1 MKVNNSRLVE
11 EMMAINVKDTLLSRV
26 NELTEIFYTIHCSM
40 QKDNQ
45 IQDIVNYYLL
55 FRKTLGHGVKKEKK
69 KEKEE
74 EEEEMEDVNCCH
86 ALRKLLKRDAV
97 QEEEEEEEIDWS
109 AMLEAGT
116 DETDDTEGDTK
127 GDTKGEKE
135 EEEEEEEIDWSAM
148 LETGIDESN
157 TTTTNEIIWDI
168 ATTTEDI
175 TTSFTSST
183 PSTTTTLPLSTQK
196 ERNAILSDLDEILL
210 FLKIRIWEMKEDS
223 NAGDDLLRTIVTT
236 TKENQLT
243 IQGKDSKK
251 V

>member
-1 MKVNNSRLVE
+1 MKGNNSMLVE

-26 NELTEIFYTIHCSM
+26 NELTDIFYTIHCSM

-55 FRKTLGHGVKKEKK
+55 FRKTLGHGVKKEKEEK
-69 KEKEE
+69 KK

-86 ALRKLLKRDAV
+86 ALRELLKRDAV
-97 QEEEEEEEIDWS
+97 QEEEEEEEEEEEIDWS

-116 DETDDTEGDTK
+116 DETNDTK
-127 GDTKGEKE
+127 GDTKGETKE
-135 EEEEEEEIDWSAM
+135 DTKEEEEEIDWSAM

-157 TTTTNEIIWDI
+157 NNTTTNEIIWDI

-175 TTSFTSST
+175 TTSSTSPT
-183 PSTTTTLPLSTQK
+183 TTSTTTTLPLSTQT

-236 TKENQLT
+236 TKENQLN
-243 IQGKDSKK
+243 IQGKD
-251 V
+251 